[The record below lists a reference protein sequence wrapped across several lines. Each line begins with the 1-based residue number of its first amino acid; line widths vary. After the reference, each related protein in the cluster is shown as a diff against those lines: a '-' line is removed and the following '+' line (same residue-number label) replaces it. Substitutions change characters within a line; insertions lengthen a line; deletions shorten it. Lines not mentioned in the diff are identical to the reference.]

1 VCYACI
7 RVLFISSVLNEI
19 LTIALFLVVIPDE
32 NIVTCHEFR
41 TDLRDEIHVS
51 ARKNPESQI
60 LKTLLEL
67 AFCSVIP
74 TSSGMSEPNAHDTH
88 NPNALLTKPKSGV
101 RVALEYTG
109 IPTSWF
115 SKRPKLPSRNWLIF
129 ISVTSSVVG
138 YYIYDRRQ
146 CNQIRQSYVDR
157 VKHFAEEP
165 LNSLDVTRKV
175 TVYGSRWPGD
185 EDYDRSM
192 KYFRKYVKVCLFCVW
207 ICYA

>member
-1 VCYACI
+1 VCCVCI
-7 RVLFISSVLNEI
+7 RVLFISSVLDEI
-19 LTIALFLVVIPDE
+19 LTIALILSLVVIPNE
-32 NIVTCHEFR
+32 NIATTYLCNGEF
-41 TDLRDEIHVS
+41 HV
-51 ARKNPESQI
+51 ARKYGKSNTKNSVAG
-60 LKTLLEL
+60 LLPPVL
-67 AFCSVIP
+67 
-74 TSSGMSEPNAHDTH
+74 SGMSEPNAHETR
-88 NPNALLTKPKSGV
+88 NPNVLPTKQKSGV

-165 LNSLDVTRKV
+165 LSSLDVTRKV

-192 KYFRKYVKVCLFCVW
+192 KYFRKYVKVRLLCV
-207 ICYA
+207 